1 MTFNEWL
8 DEMEGFGMRK
18 ERLYATFAHYDKHD
32 WVVLVNWLKYAY
44 EAGYQEGK
52 QDKEGS
58 Q

>member
-8 DEMEGFGMRK
+8 DSRIHVVQ
-18 ERLYATFAHYDKHD
+18 ATFAHYDKHD